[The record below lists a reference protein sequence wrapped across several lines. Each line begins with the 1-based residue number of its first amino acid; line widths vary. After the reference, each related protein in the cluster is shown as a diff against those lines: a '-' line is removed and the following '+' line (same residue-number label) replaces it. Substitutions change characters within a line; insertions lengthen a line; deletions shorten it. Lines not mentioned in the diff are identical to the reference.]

1 MEKLSGIDEYCRD
14 GKEKS
19 ELTVSGNFY
28 ENMKKTGLITLEYVN
43 TVIKERP
50 RDIHKGDC
58 GKVLVIAG
66 SEGMAGAAVLC
77 ARGALRAG
85 AGLVRIS
92 VPKELYPVLQ
102 TGAPEATCVPRDLSS
117 LDFMAHD
124 AIAIGPG
131 LGDDEKN
138 GNLIRRVL
146 TGYEKTVVLDA
157 DGINAVSRFDLG
169 QALKGTKADVI
180 MTPHPGEAFRL
191 VKYAGLPDMVSR
203 DRQKTAADLSRWS
216 GSICVLKGSETL
228 VATPDGG
235 SYTNTTGNP
244 GMATGGSGDVLTG
257 IIAALAGQKLAPEDC
272 AKAGVFIHGMAG
284 DLSAGELGQTGM
296 TSMDIA
302 NNTALAFKQIIGK

>member
-1 MEKLSGIDEYCRD
+1 
-14 GKEKS
+14 
-19 ELTVSGNFY
+19 
-28 ENMKKTGLITLEYVN
+28 MKKTGLITLEYVN

-92 VPKELYPVLQ
+92 APKELYPILQ
-102 TGAPEATCVPRDLSS
+102 VGTPEATCVPRDLSS
-117 LDFMAHD
+117 LDFMGCD

-131 LGDDEKN
+131 LGDDKSNEA
-138 GNLIRRVL
+138 LIRGIL
-146 TGYEKTVVLDA
+146 NAYDKTIVLDA
-157 DGINAVSRFDLG
+157 DGLNAVGRFDLG
-169 QALKGTKADVI
+169 QDLKKTKAQVI
-180 MTPHPGEAFRL
+180 MTPHPGEAARL
-191 VKYAGLPDMVSR
+191 LRYAGCPDTVIR
-203 DRQKTAADLSRWS
+203 DRQETAKTLSSWAS
-216 GSICVLKGSETL
+216 AICVLKGSETL
-228 VATPDGG
+228 VATERGD

-257 IIAALAGQKLAPEDC
+257 IIAALAGQRLAPLDC

-284 DLSAGELGQTGM
+284 DRSAELLGQTGM
-296 TSMDIA
+296 TAMDIA
-302 NNTALAFKQIIGK
+302 DNTALAFKQIIGK